1 MDSANLPTADV
12 LGKVYIGEFADR
24 DTAQGDAIDHSVT
37 TGEPLFAT
45 NPPETGG
52 FVTSPDVPLVD
63 GPPIAENSELAQQ
76 AENAINPPQK
86 LTQKE
91 VKSLFR
97 AYFTVRRDRVK
108 SCGHKFDMAR
118 DPRTGCE
125 DCWFAY
131 FGNNGPMTQTADECF
146 QKEGRQTLERIRGKR
161 FVKKFLK
168 FMSTLARFQAEAKA
182 AAALAAEKK
191 NEESN
196 EQTNGGTD
204 DRSIGGLPEVAGI
217 PSGIHNSVVAEGQNG
232 DSDGS
237 GSTT

>member
-1 MDSANLPTADV
+1 MDDNYV
-12 LGKVYIGEFADR
+12 MRFDR
-24 DTAQGDAIDHSVT
+24 DEAKADAIGPSAA
-37 TGEPLFAT
+37 TGEPF
-45 NPPETGG
+45 GG
-52 FVTSPDVPLVD
+52 FSPPSGIVDCLPD

-76 AENAINPPQK
+76 AENAINPPKK

-237 GSTT
+237 GSTA

>member
-1 MDSANLPTADV
+1 MDNTVMVSPSQFRAEDAV
-12 LGKVYIGEFADR
+12 IGEFADH
-24 DTAQGDAIDHSVT
+24 DKAQGEAIDHSIA

-45 NPPETGG
+45 SE
-52 FVTSPDVPLVD
+52 DMPLVD
-63 GPPIAENSELAQQ
+63 GPPIAENSELAQK
-76 AENAINPPQK
+76 AENAINPPKQ
-86 LTQKE
+86 LTKKE
-91 VKSLFR
+91 IKALFR

-182 AAALAAEKK
+182 AAALAAEKE
-191 NEESN
+191 NN
-196 EQTNGGTD
+196 EQANGGT
-204 DRSIGGLPEVAGI
+204 DRSIGGVPELAGI
-217 PSGIHNSVVAEGQNG
+217 PSGLHNPVVAEGTNG

-237 GSTT
+237 GSPA

>member
-1 MDSANLPTADV
+1 MDDNYVVQFVDGPAGPLTDTPDTKLV
-12 LGKVYIGEFADR
+12 EVTIGEFADH
-24 DTAQGDAIDHSVT
+24 DKAKGCAIDHSIA
-37 TGEPLFAT
+37 TGEPLFVT
-45 NPPETGG
+45 NLPETGG

-76 AENAINPPQK
+76 AENAINPPKK

-91 VKSLFR
+91 IKALFR

-125 DCWFAY
+125 DCWYAY
-131 FGNNGPMTQTADECF
+131 MANNGPMTQTADECF

-161 FVKKFLK
+161 FVKYFLR

-182 AAALAAEKK
+182 AAAKK
-191 NEESN
+191 EE
-196 EQTNGGTD
+196 EQC
-204 DRSIGGLPEVAGI
+204 
-217 PSGIHNSVVAEGQNG
+217 
-232 DSDGS
+232 
-237 GSTT
+237 

>member
-24 DTAQGDAIDHSVT
+24 DTAQGDAIDHSVA
-37 TGEPLFAT
+37 TGEPLFAPKSGIVDC
-45 NPPETGG
+45 PP
-52 FVTSPDVPLVD
+52 D
-63 GPPIAENSELAQQ
+63 GPPITENSELAQQ
-76 AENAINPPQK
+76 AENAINPPKK

-91 VKSLFR
+91 IKALFR

-125 DCWFAY
+125 DCWFAF

-237 GSTT
+237 GGTT